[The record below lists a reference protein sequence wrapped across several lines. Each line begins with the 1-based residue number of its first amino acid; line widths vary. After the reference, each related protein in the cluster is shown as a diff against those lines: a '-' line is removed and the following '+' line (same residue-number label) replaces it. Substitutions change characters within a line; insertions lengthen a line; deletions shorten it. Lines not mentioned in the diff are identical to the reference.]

1 MSDLLNHEDGGP
13 RDAPALLLAGSL
25 GTTLRMWDPQADA
38 LRNDHGLRVVAYDQL
53 GHGDSPVPPGPYSTA
68 QLGHAALALMDH
80 LGLERASFAGVSIGG
95 MVGQWLAAHAP
106 ERIDRLVLL
115 CTSAYVGPP
124 DPWLDRARAVREAGT
139 VEVVADAVVD
149 RWLTPSYAAAH
160 PETRAALRA
169 MLAAQ
174 PVEGYAA
181 CCAALAELDERAD
194 AAAIKAPTLVVGGA
208 QDAAIPPDHQ
218 ERLAASIAGARL
230 VLLDPG
236 AHVVSVERADGVCD
250 LIADHLDREPTTHER

>member
-1 MSDLLNHEDGGP
+1 VTDILNYEDDGP
-13 RDAPALLLAGSL
+13 RDAPALLLAGSM

-38 LRNDHGLRVVAYDQL
+38 LRHDHGLRVIAYDQL
-53 GHGDSPVPPGPYSTA
+53 GHGASPVPPGPYTIA
-68 QLGHAALALMDH
+68 QLGRAALALMDH
-80 LGLERASFAGVSIGG
+80 LGLERASLAGVSIGG

-115 CTSAYVGPP
+115 CTSAYLGAPE
-124 DPWLDRARAVREAGT
+124 PWLERARTVREAGT

-149 RWLTPSYAAAH
+149 RWLTPTWAAAH
-160 PETRAALRA
+160 PEAREALRA
-169 MLAAQ
+169 MLASQ

-181 CCAALAELDERAD
+181 CCAALAALDERAD

-208 QDAAIPPDHQ
+208 QDAAIPPEHQ

-230 VLLDPG
+230 EVLDPG
-236 AHVVSVERADGVCD
+236 AHVVSVERADVVTD
-250 LIADHLDREPTTHER
+250 LIVDHLDREPATA

>member
-1 MSDLLNHEDGGP
+1 MSDILNYEEGGP

-38 LRNDHGLRVVAYDQL
+38 LRDEHGVRVIAYDQL
-53 GHGDSPVPPGPYSTA
+53 GHGASPMPDGPYSIA
-68 QLGHAALALMDH
+68 QLGEAALALMDA
-80 LGLERASFAGVSIGG
+80 LRLERASFAGISIGG

-115 CTSAYVGPP
+115 CTSAHLGDA
-124 DPWLDRARAVREAGT
+124 DPWLERARTVRDAGT
-139 VEVVADAVVD
+139 VEVIADTVAS
-149 RWLTPSYAAAH
+149 RWVTPAYAESH
-160 PETRAALRA
+160 PEAFEALRA
-169 MLAAQ
+169 MLAAA

-181 CCAALAELDERAD
+181 CCEALAELDLRAE
-194 AAAIKAPTLVVGGA
+194 AAAIRAPTLVLGGA

-230 VLLDPG
+230 EVLDPG
-236 AHVVSVERADGVCD
+236 AHVVSVERAEAVTD
-250 LIADHLDREPTTHER
+250 LIADHLDGGTTAP

>member
-1 MSDLLNHEDGGP
+1 MSTDILNCEDGGP

-53 GHGDSPVPPGPYSTA
+53 GHGASPAPPGPYTIA
-68 QLGHAALALMDH
+68 RLGEAALALMDH
-80 LGLERASFAGVSIGG
+80 LGIARAAFAGVSIGG

-106 ERIDRLVLL
+106 ERIDRVVLI
-115 CTSAYVGPP
+115 CTSAHLGTPEA
-124 DPWLDRARAVREAGT
+124 WRERAATVRAAGT
-139 VEVVADAVVD
+139 VEVIADAVVD
-149 RWLTPSYAAAH
+149 RWLTPAYAARHHEA
-160 PETRAALRA
+160 RAALRE

-174 PVEGYAA
+174 PPEGYAA
-181 CCAALAELDERAD
+181 CCDALAGLDLRAE
-194 AAAIKAPTLVVGGA
+194 AAAIKASTLVIGGA

-230 VLLDPG
+230 ELLDPG
-236 AHVVSVERADGVCD
+236 AHVVSVERADVVTD
-250 LIADHLDREPTTHER
+250 LIADHLDREPTAA